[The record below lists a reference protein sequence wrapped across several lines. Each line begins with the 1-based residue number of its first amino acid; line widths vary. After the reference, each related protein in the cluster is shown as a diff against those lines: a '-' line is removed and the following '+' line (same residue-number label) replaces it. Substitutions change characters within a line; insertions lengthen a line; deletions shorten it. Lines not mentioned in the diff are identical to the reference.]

1 MEAKRMKGE
10 MKMKEEMKMREEMQT
25 KEEMKMKGEMKAT
38 CWIEEDNGE
47 LHGGRKTDQKCR
59 LKT

>member
-10 MKMKEEMKMREEMQT
+10 MKMKEEMKT
-25 KEEMKMKGEMKAT
+25 KEEMKMKEEMKAT